1 MSQRS
6 LHQAF
11 GGDNKSFTVPPFRTR
26 FLFIPALGIP
36 IRANARCVAIT
47 NNNNNIKKDDKYNN
61 TANSIIYIL
70 YNISYSRTITSSRK
84 WFDVYK

>member
-6 LHQAF
+6 LHQSF

-36 IRANARCVAIT
+36 IRANARCVAIANN
-47 NNNNNIKKDDKYNN
+47 NNNNNIYLTGLKGVQ
-61 TANSIIYIL
+61 NSSPRDL
-70 YNISYSRTITSSRK
+70 PSAVS
-84 WFDVYK
+84 